1 MTKRTCGFGKGNRFQ
16 TPEIIRDLKARNGKQ
31 SINLK
36 NFLLITSSFYHVD
49 SPPPGTY
56 VLPTDFDIG
65 NPKRSR
71 ITKSGVYSFGTGHK
85 AYQRVYL
92 PNQKQ
97 RTLDTHEL
105 PGPGQYDTK
114 IYTVGYDSKTS

>member
-16 TPEIIRDLKARNGKQ
+16 TPEIIRDLKARN
-31 SINLK
+31 
-36 NFLLITSSFYHVD
+36 D